1 VARSRTVIVAGG
13 GIGGLTAALALAAK
27 NFRVVVLEQAE
38 RLEETGA
45 GIQLSPNATRVLRAL
60 GLAERLEAAAVAPM
74 ALRVRT
80 HRGRDIVQMPL
91 GDFAQRR
98 YGAPYWVVHRADLQA
113 MLVGAARAHPD
124 IVLRLGARAED
135 FAVHAKGVTV
145 QLHTAQGTED
155 EHGIALIGADGLWS
169 TLRARLGDQRP
180 PRFARRTAWRATL
193 PAKPLVA
200 EFREPVVSLWLGPN
214 AHLVLY
220 PVRGGDAVNLVA
232 IVGDDWHA
240 PGWSAPGAP
249 EELLAHFRRWPPR
262 LKNLLALPDRW
273 LKWALYDR
281 ARLRRWGQGPVTLL
295 GDAAHPMLPFLAQ
308 GAAMAIEDAYVL
320 ADKLGRAPE
329 RPDEALRAY
338 ERQRGRRTAR
348 VQRAARWNRRFYHLK
363 GLAAFFRNR
372 SLRQKG
378 GEALLRRYDW
388 LYAGD
393 ARRR

>member
-1 VARSRTVIVAGG
+1 VAQSRTVIVVGG

-45 GIQLSPNATRVLRAL
+45 GIQLSPNATRVLQAL
-60 GLAERLEAAAVAPM
+60 GLAARLEPAAVVPT

-80 HRGRDIVQMPL
+80 HSGRDVVQVPL
-91 GDFAQRR
+91 GTFAQNR
-98 YGAPYWVVHRADLQA
+98 YGAPYWVAHRADLQA
-113 MLVGAARAHPD
+113 ALVGAAGANPD

-135 FAVHAKGVTV
+135 FAAHAKGVTV
-145 QLHTAQGTED
+145 QLRTPRGTED

-169 TLRARLGDQRP
+169 TLRSRLGDTKP

-193 PAKPLVA
+193 PAKPLIA

-232 IVGDDWHA
+232 IVRDDWHE
-240 PGWSAPGAP
+240 PGWSAAGAP
-249 EELLAHFRRWPPR
+249 EELLAHYSRWPPR
-262 LKNLLALPDRW
+262 LQNLLALPDRW
-273 LKWALYDR
+273 LKWALCDR
-281 ARLRRWGQGPVTLL
+281 ARLRRWSRGPVTLL

-320 ADKLGRAPE
+320 AEKLGRRPA
-329 RPDEALRAY
+329 RPDKAFRAY
-338 ERQRGRRTAR
+338 ERQRARRTAR
-348 VQRAARWNRRFYHLK
+348 VQRAARWNGRFYHLT
-363 GLAAFFRNR
+363 GLAAFLRNR

-378 GEALLRRYDW
+378 GEALLQRYDW
-388 LYAGD
+388 LYAW
-393 ARRR
+393 RP